1 MFTRGAFL
9 HHISNFIRMATLLS
23 IENLFPNLT
32 DFDSLDVLFD
42 SCSRCFFSNSDILL
56 FFFNAGDNPNSSEE
70 PINEGPGLE
79 WGWEGWKGKGE
90 EGGGCRA

>member
-1 MFTRGAFL
+1 MGGVEVLGDDLLRLPSPAAL
-9 HHISNFIRMATLLS
+9 VRATLA
-23 IENLFPNLT
+23 
-32 DFDSLDVLFD
+32 D
-42 SCSRCFFSNSDILL
+42 RCFFSNSDILL